1 MIPDPRD
8 FLPTIEKDHRSVTD
22 NTPRSDVPRFEA
34 PRFETPRFGA
44 NYTPSQDW
52 MFQWMGIDADVV
64 RADFEALAGLGL
76 DHVRVFPLW
85 PVLQPNRTLIRRK
98 ALDDIALV
106 ADIAAE
112 FELDIAVDVIQGHM
126 SGFDFVPAWLVN
138 WHDGNMFTDEKAIQA
153 QAALVAAVYDAV
165 RDKPNLIGLTLGNEL
180 NQFQLPNPAAMP
192 AESAQI
198 THWLESLLGAP
209 RDRDPRH
216 LIAHSEN
223 DHLWYRDGHPFLPEH
238 ASRLGD
244 VTTVHSWIFNGTA
257 ARYGGL
263 SSPSVRHA
271 EWMIELSKAF
281 ATDPQRKVWLQ
292 EVGAPSM
299 NLADDEMPEFATRTV
314 EAALTT
320 EGLYGI
326 TWWCSHD
333 VSRSLGDYKDLEY
346 SLGLLDTE
354 NVVKPLG
361 RRFAE
366 LVAQA
371 RADAAGA
378 GDSPVMPRTVGVV
391 IDVDADDLP
400 LSRTDLAPGG
410 RVFERWHE
418 LRERGEPVTV
428 VTSRTAQDAAALAA
442 RGIDTVVEVAQ
453 RA

>member
-1 MIPDPRD
+1 
-8 FLPTIEKDHRSVTD
+8 
-22 NTPRSDVPRFEA
+22 
-34 PRFETPRFGA
+34 
-44 NYTPSQDW
+44 
-52 MFQWMGIDADVV
+52 
-64 RADFEALAGLGL
+64 
-76 DHVRVFPLW
+76 
-85 PVLQPNRTLIRRK
+85 
-98 ALDDIALV
+98 
-106 ADIAAE
+106 
-112 FELDIAVDVIQGHM
+112 
-126 SGFDFVPAWLVN
+126 
-138 WHDGNMFTDEKAIQA
+138 
-153 QAALVAAVYDAV
+153 
-165 RDKPNLIGLTLGNEL
+165 
-180 NQFQLPNPAAMP
+180 
-192 AESAQI
+192 
-198 THWLESLLGAP
+198 
-209 RDRDPRH
+209 
-216 LIAHSEN
+216 
-223 DHLWYRDGHPFLPEH
+223 
-238 ASRLGD
+238 
-244 VTTVHSWIFNGTA
+244 
-257 ARYGGL
+257 
-263 SSPSVRHA
+263 
-271 EWMIELSKAF
+271 MIELSKAF

-400 LSRTDLAPGG
+400 LAHRPRPRRAGVRALA
-410 RVFERWHE
+410 RAAEQ
-418 LRERGEPVTV
+418 GEPVTV

>member
-22 NTPRSDVPRFEA
+22 NTPRSEA
-34 PRFETPRFGA
+34 PRFEAPRFGA

-378 GDSPVMPRTVGVV
+378 GDSRVMPRTVGVV

-418 LRERGEPVTV
+418 LREQGEPVTV
-428 VTSRTAQDAAALAA
+428 VTSRTAQDAASLAT